1 MDLNDFTDSGSITD
15 ASSLKYEET
24 SRRPSKYD
32 VNPFEVN
39 RCWYNNSILN
49 TLILKEKNDYA
60 NKSNKSN
67 KVYEHIKK
75 DLELRAKRNVGRT
88 DKGQQVR

>member
-1 MDLNDFTDSGSITD
+1 MMDLSDFNDSGSLAD
-15 ASSLKYEET
+15 ASSLKYGES

-39 RCWYNNSILN
+39 RLDNKFNQSTI
-49 TLILKEKNDYA
+49 IIKEKNDYA

-88 DKGQQVR
+88 DKGQQVG